1 MSARP
6 CMVLKVGGALVADAE
21 GLAPLWASVAT
32 LRGHTDVV
40 IVHGGGPQ
48 ATALARRLGHTPR
61 MVHGRRVTTDLD
73 LDIVTWV
80 LRGQVNT
87 ALVAQAHAAGL
98 PAVGTSALD
107 AGTVQVTKRPPWT
120 VDGETVD
127 FGWVGD
133 VAHVDPAYLR
143 HVLAGGYLPVV
154 ASLGMDAS
162 GHVYNVNADTIACV
176 IAEAL
181 QASAFGLV
189 TEAGGVRRHAE
200 DPVSHLTTCTRAQFE
215 AGVAEGWIAGG
226 MRPKLTVAFRALDS
240 GIPDVRILAPH
251 DLDRAEGGTRVVG

>member
-6 CMVLKVGGALVADAE
+6 CMVLKIGGALVADAKA
-21 GLAPLWASVAT
+21 LAPLWASVAR
-32 LRGHTDVV
+32 LRAHTDVV
-40 IVHGGGPQ
+40 VVHGGGPQ
-48 ATALARRLGHTPR
+48 ATALAHRLGHTPR
-61 MVHGRRVTTDLD
+61 MVQGRRVTTDLD

-87 ALVAQAHAAGL
+87 ALVTQAQAAGL

-107 AGTVQVTKRPPWT
+107 AATVRVTKRPPWT
-120 VDGETVD
+120 VDGEAVD

-133 VAHVDPAYLR
+133 VAAVDPAYLR
-143 HVLAGGYLPVV
+143 HLLTGGYLPIL
-154 ASLGMDAS
+154 ASLGMDAA
-162 GHVYNVNADTIACV
+162 GQVYNVNADTIACV

-181 QASAFGLV
+181 QAASFGLV

-200 DPVSHLTTCTRAQFE
+200 DAASHMPTCTRAQFE

-240 GIPDVRILAPH
+240 GIPDVRILAPN
-251 DLDRAEGGTRVVG
+251 DLDREEAGTRVTP

>member
-6 CMVLKVGGALVADAE
+6 CLVLKIGGALVADA
-21 GLAPLWASVAT
+21 GALAPLWASVT
-32 LRGHTDVV
+32 KLRPHTDVV
-40 IVHGGGPQ
+40 VVHGGGPQ
-48 ATALARRLGHTPR
+48 ATALAHRLGHTPR

-73 LDIVTWV
+73 LDVVTWV

-87 ALVAQAHAAGL
+87 ALVAQAQATGL

-107 AGTVQVTKRPPWT
+107 AATAQVTKRPPWT
-120 VDGETVD
+120 VDGETID

-133 VAHVDPAYLR
+133 VAQVDPAYLR
-143 HVLAGGYLPVV
+143 HLLAGGYLPVV

-162 GHVYNVNADTIACV
+162 GQVYNVNADTIACV
-176 IAEAL
+176 IAEAV

-189 TEAGGVRRHAE
+189 TDSGGVRRHAD
-200 DPVSHLTTCTRAQFE
+200 DPASHLATCTRAQFE

-240 GIPDVRILAPH
+240 GIPEVRILAPG
-251 DLDRAEGGTRVVG
+251 DLARDEAGTRVLP